1 MKTAIV
7 GPVAGLALLFACC
20 GGGNEDEC
28 NPAAPDCGAGL
39 TCEAVQGGHAN
50 CFAEL
55 VIIGGVQDATD
66 GSPISGALVQAV
78 DANGAATGSSDRTGP
93 DGGFSLTV
101 PATRDADGNPVAG
114 SYTLRAQAAGYQP
127 FPTAIRPALPLAAT
141 DAAGNADDGWK
152 IESAQT
158 TILLLPL
165 PGGGSGLGS
174 ISGTVHADQPGGV
187 LVVAAGGAAGYPGY
201 SDSDGDYTVFNVP
214 AGSFTVSGYRSGLQL
229 QQADVTL
236 ASGEDKTGVD
246 LEESTSALSS
256 VSGNVQIVNAPGDSK
271 TSVVLAVESTFEEN
285 AARGEVPPGLRAGE
299 VTGNFSIDGVPDGR
313 YVVLAAFENDGLVR
327 DPDQTIGGTRIVHIE
342 VPDPVSGNSVVLP
355 EGFKVTEALEVLSP
369 GAAGPEPITTQTPVF
384 NFANDSSED
393 GYEIHVFDAFGTEI
407 WTIEIGPSSTPPQ
420 VTYAGPALDPGMYY
434 QFRALSFRDKS
445 GTRTSISAT
454 EDLKGVFWYDS
465 NP

>member
-1 MKTAIV
+1 MKTAIAASF
-7 GPVAGLALLFACC
+7 AGLILLFASC
-20 GGGNEDEC
+20 GGDNEGQC
-28 NPAAPDCGAGL
+28 NPAAPDCAAGL
-39 TCEAVQGGHAN
+39 ACEAVQGGHAR
-50 CFAEL
+50 CFAAL
-55 VIIGGVQDATD
+55 TINGGVQDASD
-66 GSPISGALVQAV
+66 GSPIAGALVQAV
-78 DANGAATGSSDRTGP
+78 DPNGAAVGTSDRSAG
-93 DGGFSLTV
+93 DGSFSLTV

-114 SYTLRAQAAGYQP
+114 SYTLRAQASGYQP
-127 FPTAIRPALPLAAT
+127 FPTAIRPALPLAAI
-141 DAAGNADDGWK
+141 DAGGNTDDGWT
-152 IESAQT
+152 IESALT

-165 PGGGSGLGS
+165 PGGNSGLGS
-174 ISGTVHADQPGGV
+174 ISGTVHADQPSGV
-187 LVVAAGGAAGYPGY
+187 LLVAESGVAGYPGY
-201 SDSDGDYTVFNVP
+201 SDSDGDYTIFNVP
-214 AGSFTVSGYRSGLQL
+214 AGSYTVSGYRSGLQL
-229 QQADVTL
+229 QQASVTL
-236 ASGEDKTGVD
+236 TAGENKTGVD

-256 VSGNVQIVNAPGDSK
+256 VSGNVQIVNAPGNSQ

-369 GAAGPEPITTQTPVF
+369 GANGPEAVTTQTPVF
-384 NFANDSSED
+384 NFANDTSED
-393 GYEIHVFDAFGTEI
+393 GYQIHVFDAFGTEI
-407 WTIEIGPSSTPPQ
+407 WTIEIGPSSTPPE

-445 GTRTSISAT
+445 GTRTAISAT